1 MKVWVYRSERRNGYY
16 LYVGSEDALNDVP
29 EALLS
34 RLGKLE
40 LALELELKPDRR
52 LASENAATVLKNIE
66 RQGYHLQISDPLAFG
81 VPGQDAPPGYGS

>member
-1 MKVWVYRSERRNGYY
+1 MKVSVYRSERKNGYY
-16 LYVGSEDALNDVP
+16 LYVGSEEALKEVP
-29 EALLS
+29 EALLT

-40 LALELELKPDRR
+40 LALELDLQPDRR
-52 LASENAATVLKNIE
+52 LASENAVTVLENIE